1 MNSLEILSQYQCS
14 ERQVKMPAGITSENV
29 ADTEVDAVTTTI
41 LDLFDDLRGRILNK
55 LASPLLIETVSAQD
69 CLVRCDA
76 MPPSERR
83 LYGIR
88 TKEVQDRATN
98 LQQKI
103 DKLGLRA
110 RGVADFSL
118 TDSDPRSLRCR

>member
-1 MNSLEILSQYQCS
+1 VNSLEILSQYQCS

-29 ADTEVDAVTTTI
+29 ADTEVDTVTTTI

-55 LASPLLIETVSAQD
+55 LASLLIEMASAQD

-88 TKEVQDRATN
+88 TKEVQGRATN
-98 LQQKI
+98 LQQAI
-103 DKLGLRA
+103 EKLGLRA

-118 TDSDPRSLRCR
+118 TDSDPRSLCCR